1 MTQSRG
7 RTERFGG
14 AKMGGGWMARAL
26 AASAGLALAGWAVA
40 QNAVPV
46 PVSPNTVPGQPE
58 QPQPTPG
65 APATPA
71 ATTPSTPGTSAPPP
85 EPLPDGLAPD
95 TVSFGDFAEPVELTT
110 LVQMVAR
117 TLNLNIVI
125 KGSLTGSVVF
135 NAPVDVSKD
144 DLLNLLDALLE
155 QHSYTI
161 VLDPAGFYSV
171 RPLNEV
177 QINLGGDEPTT
188 RIIPTPSIR
197 PSSLKSAIE
206 SQFGAGGGVGNPAQ
220 PGQAVP
226 AQGGARSIA
235 YLDELGVIVMTDSL
249 RRIVAV
255 ETLVNT
261 LLEEYRKSSFHRIE
275 VKNVSSVVARERA
288 LALVGQAGGATTTP
302 TNQNNQFRGGF
313 PGNFNPGGEQNQ
325 TTGTRAASL
334 DNLADRLAIDPTGNA
349 LIFRGRREE
358 KDLVEGLIRQIDVV
372 AGLEYRAYF
381 AGTAAKQVAS
391 LAQSRG
397 LGQVTTIE
405 APQTP
410 NPNQPFFFGGFGQ
423 QQQSPSASFSGGP
436 VIVVDEARGELLYY
450 ATPQL
455 HTQMQSIITELRTD
469 DDEIV
474 LREYKLKHAD
484 AGSVAE
490 LVLGLLQNQTPVGS
504 APLLTG
510 DTGGNTA
517 ASNRT
522 GATNRLGSTNSAAR
536 RTNTNAATS
545 RVTPTTNAGGQA
557 SAIRASG
564 RTAGQPGTLANV
576 ADDGT
581 ISLAGAEESFVI
593 ADVAN
598 NQVFVKAP
606 RKLQNDFAKLIER
619 IDLRRPQVYIQ
630 AQIIS
635 VSASK
640 EQRLA
645 FETQLLNAG
654 GTGGLLQTNFGLST
668 ANAAGVTGR
677 RNVASNLD
685 GLTAAIVKS
694 DQIPIIINA
703 LGTDIDGR
711 IISSPQLLVND
722 NEEATIASI
731 DRQPTT
737 ETNLGTGGAA
747 NTTTFGGYVDAGTNL
762 TITPQISE
770 GGYLRATLEAQLS
783 SFVGNT
789 TANGIPP
796 PIQENTVATQVT
808 IPGDATV
815 VIGGIR
821 FDSKTKTV
829 VKVPLL
835 GDIPIV
841 GALFRDENT
850 EDRENYLY
858 IFLTPRILRDPS
870 FADLRLL
877 TQGPATQVERAKDLP
892 AIEPTA
898 IDVVPP
904 TPALPTPPAN

>member
-7 RTERFGG
+7 RTETVRRGLWVAG
-14 AKMGGGWMARAL
+14 VLTSA
-26 AASAGLALAGWAVA
+26 AGLAWG

-58 QPQPTPG
+58 QPQPAPG
-65 APATPA
+65 ATP
-71 ATTPSTPGTSAPPP
+71 ATTPSTSAPPP
-85 EPLPDGLAPD
+85 EPLPEGLAPD

-117 TLNLNIVI
+117 TLELNIVI
-125 KGSLTGSVVF
+125 KGTLTGTVVF

-155 QHSYTI
+155 QHSYTV

-197 PSSLKSAIE
+197 PSSLRTAIE
-206 SQFGAGGGVGNPAQ
+206 SQFGGGGAANPGQ
-220 PGQAVP
+220 PGQALP
-226 AQGGARSIA
+226 APGGGRAIA

-255 ETLVNT
+255 EGLVTT

-288 LALVGQAGGATTTP
+288 LALVGQAGGGNAAAA
-302 TNQNNQFRGGF
+302 NQNNQFRGGF
-313 PGNFNPGGEQNQ
+313 PGNFNPGGEQPQ
-325 TTGTRAASL
+325 TTGTRTASL

-423 QQQSPSASFSGGP
+423 QQPTASTTFSGGP

-510 DTGGNTA
+510 DTGGTGA
-517 ASNRT
+517 ASSRT

-536 RTNTNAATS
+536 RTNTASTG
-545 RVTPTTNAGGQA
+545 RVTPTTNAGGQTG

-564 RTAGQPGTLANV
+564 RTAGQPGTVADV

-581 ISLAGAEESFVI
+581 ISLAGADDSFVI

-606 RKLQNDFAKLIER
+606 RKLQSDFAKLIER

-668 ANAAGVTGR
+668 ANATGITGR
-677 RNVASNLD
+677 RNVAPNLE

-762 TITPQISE
+762 TITPQI
-770 GGYLRATLEAQLS
+770 
-783 SFVGNT
+783 
-789 TANGIPP
+789 
-796 PIQENTVATQVT
+796 
-808 IPGDATV
+808 
-815 VIGGIR
+815 
-821 FDSKTKTV
+821 
-829 VKVPLL
+829 
-835 GDIPIV
+835 
-841 GALFRDENT
+841 
-850 EDRENYLY
+850 
-858 IFLTPRILRDPS
+858 
-870 FADLRLL
+870 
-877 TQGPATQVERAKDLP
+877 
-892 AIEPTA
+892 
-898 IDVVPP
+898 
-904 TPALPTPPAN
+904 